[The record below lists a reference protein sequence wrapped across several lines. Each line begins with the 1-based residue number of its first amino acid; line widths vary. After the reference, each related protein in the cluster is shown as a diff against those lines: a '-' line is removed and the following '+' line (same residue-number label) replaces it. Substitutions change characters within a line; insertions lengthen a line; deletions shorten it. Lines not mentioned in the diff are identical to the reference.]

1 MLTQGFSQALQILK
15 DTYLKGD
22 EAVLQ
27 PKPADSLQMC
37 SLSPK
42 LPMPLNKPKKHCKQ
56 DTLRKLTRITTFFTA
71 RNSVTIMLSILKNH
85 EEELIKVHI
94 ERMKYGT

>member
-15 DTYLKGD
+15 DMYLKVD

-37 SLSPK
+37 SLSLK
-42 LPMPLNKPKKHCKQ
+42 LPTPLNKPKKHCKQ
-56 DTLRKLTRITTFFTA
+56 DTLRKPTRIITFFH
-71 RNSVTIMLSILKNH
+71 RKKCCKNYALYS
-85 EEELIKVHI
+85 EKL
-94 ERMKYGT
+94 

>member
-15 DTYLKGD
+15 DMYLKVD

-37 SLSPK
+37 SLSLK
-42 LPMPLNKPKKHCKQ
+42 LPTPLNKPKKHCKQ
-56 DTLRKLTRITTFFTA
+56 DTLRKPTRIIIFFH
-71 RNSVTIMLSILKNH
+71 RKKCCKNYALYS
-85 EEELIKVHI
+85 EKL
-94 ERMKYGT
+94 